1 MRFASDILLEPF
13 QDRFDILGISNS
25 PTAQISSELYF
36 LGDFLSIRMLIVK
49 SNASS
54 SY

>member
-25 PTAQISSELYF
+25 PTPQISSELYF